1 VSQERFRRGR
11 LAEAIPAAQYIRM
24 STEHQRYSPDSQ
36 RAAIATFANTRGFEI
51 VETYVD
57 AGRSGLTL
65 AGRPALKQLFAD
77 VLSGEANFR
86 AILVLDVSRW
96 GRFQDTDQSAHYE
109 YMCRAAGVQV
119 HYCTE
124 PFDNDG
130 DALSSMMKHMKRV
143 MAAEFSR
150 ELSVKISRAQ
160 RYQASLGFKQGGDP
174 PLGMRR
180 QVVDE
185 GGSPRMV
192 LLRGQRKALIT
203 DKVVWVR
210 GPPCEISLV
219 RRIFHLFVTEEL
231 RLGQIESWL
240 NERRYK
246 QANGRAWT
254 TSAVRRT
261 LAQHLYSG
269 RYVFGKRRNNLG
281 RPAFTSPAN
290 WVTAQVMTQIVP
302 TDLFQAA
309 QERLAAITRKVYSE
323 NEIRD
328 GLARLLREEGHLS
341 GRLIKRCSYLPS
353 PEAIDTRY
361 GSLAAAFRSV
371 GYEMPSRIKKNP
383 AGQPY
388 SDDDLL
394 NDLRRIHLE
403 KGYLSGHAIQADG
416 QAPNR
421 KYFVRRFGSLAKAF
435 ELAGFKMTSAER
447 RRAAAA
453 FREEHGISCKPPK
466 PSIRQN
472 HDGSPITDADLIAH
486 LKRLLAK
493 HGYLSVRL
501 IDAAPEIP
509 AKNLYRRRFGG
520 LRAAYAHAGYFGTHS
535 EILRAARSRLCVRL
549 PCLTPA

>member
-1 VSQERFRRGR
+1 MSKERVCRGSV
-11 LAEAIPAAQYIRM
+11 AEPISAAQYIRM

-36 RAAIATFANTRGFEI
+36 RTAIATFADTRGFEI

-77 VLSGEANFR
+77 VLSGEASFR

-119 HYCTE
+119 HYCME

-160 RYQASLGFKQGGDP
+160 RHQAGLGFKQGGDP

-185 GGSPRMV
+185 SGKPRMI

-203 DKVVWVR
+203 DKVIWVR
-210 GPPCEISLV
+210 GPSREIALV
-219 RRIFHLFVTEEL
+219 RRIFHMFVGEEL

-240 NERRYK
+240 NCGGHK
-246 QANGRAWT
+246 QANGKPWT

-261 LAQHLYSG
+261 LTQNLYSG
-269 RYVFGKRRNNLG
+269 RYVFGKRVNNLG
-281 RPAFTSPAN
+281 RPAFTAPSD
-290 WVTAQVMTQIVP
+290 WVSAQVMTQIIP
-302 TDLFQAA
+302 TELFQAA
-309 QERLAAITRKVYSE
+309 QQRLASITRRVYSE
-323 NEIRD
+323 NELKA
-328 GLARLLREEGHLS
+328 GLARLLKEEGQLS
-341 GRLIKRCSYLPS
+341 GRLIQHCPYLPS

-361 GSLAAAFRSV
+361 GSLAAAFRMV
-371 GYEMPSRIKKNP
+371 GYEIPSRIKKN
-383 AGQPY
+383 ATGQPY

-394 NDLRRIHLE
+394 NDLRRIHRE
-403 KGYLSGHAIQADG
+403 RGYLSGHAIQADAD
-416 QAPNR
+416 APNR
-421 KYFVRRFGSLAKAF
+421 KYFIRRFGSLAKAF
-435 ELAGFKMTSAER
+435 ELAGFKMTTAER
-447 RRAAAA
+447 RKAAAA
-453 FREEHGISCKPPK
+453 YRDEHGISCKPPK
-466 PSIRQN
+466 ISIRRNQ
-472 HDGSPITDADLIAH
+472 DGSPITDEDLIGH
-486 LKRLLAK
+486 LRRLLAK
-493 HGYLSVRL
+493 HGYLSVQL

-509 AKNLYRRRFGG
+509 AKNVYRRRFGG
-520 LRAAYAHAGYFGTHS
+520 LRAAYARAGYFGTHS
-535 EILRAARSRLCVRL
+535 EIVRAARARLYVGV
-549 PCLTPA
+549 T